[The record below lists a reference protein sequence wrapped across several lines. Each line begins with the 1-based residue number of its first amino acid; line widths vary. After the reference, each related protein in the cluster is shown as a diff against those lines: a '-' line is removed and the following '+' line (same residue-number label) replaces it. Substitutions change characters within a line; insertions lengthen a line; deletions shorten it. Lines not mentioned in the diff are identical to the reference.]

1 MKNYLIILLS
11 LFLLGCNNKSAEK
24 VEKVGSD
31 PVTVRLV
38 VHNQT
43 GADMKAKATYCV
55 DKANCEYVIK
65 AGESL
70 TMESNTHAASGTVFM
85 FWPAAPEKADG
96 SGPCDPATGTAQQT
110 YGYWNGSA
118 HVTCDWNCNVSNPT
132 AQHHFDGQHWEFN
145 LDIKNNGNVLT
156 EEVTVTVGK
165 CDE

>member
-11 LFLLGCNNKSAEK
+11 LFILGCNNKPAEK

-110 YGYWNGSA
+110 YGYWNGS
-118 HVTCDWNCNVSNPT
+118 TSNK
-132 AQHHFDGQHWEFN
+132 ESCSRMS
-145 LDIKNNGNVLT
+145 DIGIWDSSSINGAIFGEIYRAGRIVK
-156 EEVTVTVGK
+156 GY
-165 CDE
+165 